1 MNEVVQLAIRGK
13 IKVKSK
19 AINLSEANDAL
30 LKMKKGE
37 IVGRVALVP

>member
-1 MNEVVQLAIRGK
+1 MLEVIKLANEGK

-19 AINLSEANDAL
+19 AVNLSEANDAL

-37 IVGRVALVP
+37 IVGRVALIP